1 MAIDTAQ
8 IKRLRQLTSV
18 GVMECKRA
26 LEEAGGDFEKAQAL
40 LAERAA
46 QKAKEKSNR
55 EVKHGLIDAYIHGEG
70 RIGVLVEVLC
80 ETDFLARSGAF
91 RSLVRDIAL
100 QVASESSLFI
110 SADEV
115 PEEMIQEVER
125 EAEKLARAQGKP
137 EKVIEQIKAG
147 KVRKF
152 ISEVRL
158 LEQKFIKDDSVTVGD
173 LVRSFVGKSGEND
186 GLRTFTIDKGHR
198 RQS

>member
-26 LEEAGGDFEKAQAL
+26 LEETGGDFEKAQAL

-55 EVKHGLIDAYIHGEG
+55 EVKHGLIDAYIHGDG
-70 RIGVLVEVLC
+70 RISVLVEILC

-137 EKVIEQIKAG
+137 EKV
-147 KVRKF
+147 
-152 ISEVRL
+152 
-158 LEQKFIKDDSVTVGD
+158 
-173 LVRSFVGKSGEND
+173 
-186 GLRTFTIDKGHR
+186 
-198 RQS
+198 